1 MLWLVL
7 MKEDLEDHRMSGPSQ
22 ISSESGPVSLLGNI
36 ECQLYYHVYVHGCY
50 AAGYQ
55 LPMS

>member
-1 MLWLVL
+1 MLWLVP

-22 ISSESGPVSLLGNI
+22 ISSESGTVVCWGTLSVS
-36 ECQLYYHVYVHGCY
+36 YYHIYVHGRY